1 VMIKGQWR
9 VVDSAPLGVD
19 VSRLRAQHGKA
30 AKRFIE

>member
-1 VMIKGQWR
+1 